1 MPVSYVYDEDLEA
14 IIMAA
19 DENPEYKED
28 LIENFVS
35 RHSKRAKRRLSDWSS
50 AALILLIAVFCS
62 ILVDRVVSFPLSA
75 FALLFVWLG
84 LLGVYAVNRVLSVIE
99 SSLLRVLL
107 KRLLSRRELSSIV
120 LTIVDMGLK
129 KLRRW

>member
-1 MPVSYVYDEDLEA
+1 MPASHMYDDDLEA

-35 RHSKRAKRRLSDWSS
+35 RRSKRAKRRLSDWSS
-50 AALILLIAVFCS
+50 VVLILLIAVFCS
-62 ILVDRVVSFPLSA
+62 ILLDRVVSFPLSA
-75 FALLFVWLG
+75 FALLFIWLG
-84 LLGVYAVNRVLSVIE
+84 LLSFYAVNRAFSVIE
-99 SSLLRVLL
+99 SSLLKVLL
-107 KRLLSRRELSSIV
+107 KRLLSRREPSSIV

>member
-1 MPVSYVYDEDLEA
+1 MPASYVYDEDLEA

-19 DENPEYKED
+19 DESPEYKED

-35 RHSKRAKRRLSDWSS
+35 RHSKRAKRRLSDWQS

-62 ILVDRVVSFPLSA
+62 ILVDKVVSFPLSA
-75 FALLFVWLG
+75 FALLFIWLG
-84 LLGVYAVNRVLSVIE
+84 LLSFYAVNRALSVIE
-99 SSLLRVLL
+99 SSLLRALL
-107 KRLLSRRELSSIV
+107 KRLLSRRGPSSIV
-120 LTIVDMGLK
+120 LMIVDMGLK

>member
-1 MPVSYVYDEDLEA
+1 MPVSYVYDDDLEA

-19 DENPEYKED
+19 DESPEYKED

-35 RHSKRAKRRLSDWSS
+35 RHSKRSKRRLNDWSS

-75 FALLFVWLG
+75 FALSFVWLG
-84 LLGVYAVNRVLSVIE
+84 LLGFYAVNRMFSVIE
-99 SSLLRVLL
+99 SSLLRILL
-107 KRLLSRRELSSIV
+107 KRLLSRREPTSFV
-120 LTIVDMGLK
+120 LTIVDLGLK
-129 KLRRW
+129 RLRRW

>member
-1 MPVSYVYDEDLEA
+1 MPTSYVYDDDLEA

-19 DENPEYKED
+19 DESPEYKED

-35 RHSKRAKRRLSDWSS
+35 RRSKRAKRRLSDWSS

-75 FALLFVWLG
+75 FALLFIWLG
-84 LLGVYAVNRVLSVIE
+84 LLSFYAVNRAFSVIE
-99 SSLLRVLL
+99 SSLLKVLL
-107 KRLLSRRELSSIV
+107 KRLLSRREPSSIV
-120 LTIVDMGLK
+120 LTIVDIGLK

>member
-1 MPVSYVYDEDLEA
+1 MPASYVYDDDLET

-19 DENPEYKED
+19 DESPEYKED

-35 RHSKRAKRRLSDWSS
+35 KHSKRSKRRLSDWSS
-50 AALILLIAVFCS
+50 AVLILLIAVFCS

-99 SSLLRVLL
+99 SSLLRILL
-107 KRLLSRRELSSIV
+107 KRLLSRKEPTSFV

-129 KLRRW
+129 RLRRW

>member
-1 MPVSYVYDEDLEA
+1 MPTSYVYDDDLEA

-19 DENPEYKED
+19 DESPEYKED

-75 FALLFVWLG
+75 FALLFIWLG
-84 LLGVYAVNRVLSVIE
+84 LLSFYAVNRAFSVIE
-99 SSLLRVLL
+99 SSLLKVLL
-107 KRLLSRRELSSIV
+107 KRLLSRREPSSIV

>member
-1 MPVSYVYDEDLEA
+1 MPASYVYDDDLET

-19 DENPEYKED
+19 DESPEYKED

-35 RHSKRAKRRLSDWSS
+35 KHSKRSKRRLSDWSS
-50 AALILLIAVFCS
+50 AVLILLIAVFCS

-99 SSLLRVLL
+99 SSLLRILL
-107 KRLLSRRELSSIV
+107 KRLLSRREPTSFV

-129 KLRRW
+129 RLRRW

>member
-1 MPVSYVYDEDLEA
+1 MPANYVYDDDLEA

-19 DENPEYKED
+19 DESPEYKED

-75 FALLFVWLG
+75 FALLFIWLG
-84 LLGVYAVNRVLSVIE
+84 LLSFYAVNRAFSVIE
-99 SSLLRVLL
+99 SSLLKVLL
-107 KRLLSRRELSSIV
+107 KRLLSRREPSSIV
-120 LTIVDMGLK
+120 LTIVDIGLK

>member
-35 RHSKRAKRRLSDWSS
+35 RHSKRSKRRLSDRSS

-99 SSLLRVLL
+99 SSLLRILL
-107 KRLLSRRELSSIV
+107 KRLLSRREPTSFV

-129 KLRRW
+129 RLRRW

>member
-1 MPVSYVYDEDLEA
+1 MPAGYVYDEDLET

-19 DENPEYKED
+19 DESPEYKED

-35 RHSKRAKRRLSDWSS
+35 RHAKRAKRRLSDWQS
-50 AALILLIAVFCS
+50 AALMLLIAVFCS

-75 FALLFVWLG
+75 FALLFIWLG
-84 LLGVYAVNRVLSVIE
+84 LLSFYAVNRAFSVIE
-99 SSLLRVLL
+99 SSLLRALL
-107 KRLLSRRELSSIV
+107 KRLLTRRGPSSIV
-120 LTIVDMGLK
+120 LTIMDMGLK

>member
-1 MPVSYVYDEDLEA
+1 MPTSYVYDDDLEA

-19 DENPEYKED
+19 DESPEYKED

-35 RHSKRAKRRLSDWSS
+35 RRSKRAKRRLSDWSS
-50 AALILLIAVFCS
+50 ATLILLIAVFCS

-75 FALLFVWLG
+75 FALLFIWLG
-84 LLGVYAVNRVLSVIE
+84 LLSFYAVNRAFSVIE
-99 SSLLRVLL
+99 SSLLKVLL
-107 KRLLSRRELSSIV
+107 KRLLSRREPSSIV
-120 LTIVDMGLK
+120 LTIVDIGLK

>member
-1 MPVSYVYDEDLEA
+1 MPASYVYDDDLEA

-19 DENPEYKED
+19 DESPEYKED

-50 AALILLIAVFCS
+50 AVLILLIAVFCS

-75 FALLFVWLG
+75 FALLFIWLG
-84 LLGVYAVNRVLSVIE
+84 LLSFYAVNRAFSVIE
-99 SSLLRVLL
+99 SSLLKVLL
-107 KRLLSRRELSSIV
+107 KRLLSRREPSSIV

>member
-1 MPVSYVYDEDLEA
+1 MPASYVYDDDLET

-19 DENPEYKED
+19 DESPEYKED

-35 RHSKRAKRRLSDWSS
+35 KHSKRSKRRLSDWSS
-50 AALILLIAVFCS
+50 AVLILLIAVFCS

-84 LLGVYAVNRVLSVIE
+84 LLGVYAVNKVLSVIE
-99 SSLLRVLL
+99 SSLLRILL
-107 KRLLSRRELSSIV
+107 KRLLSRREPTSFI
-120 LTIVDMGLK
+120 LTIVDLGLK
-129 KLRRW
+129 RLRRW

>member
-1 MPVSYVYDEDLEA
+1 MPASYVYDDDLEA

-19 DENPEYKED
+19 DESPEYKED

-62 ILVDRVVSFPLSA
+62 ILIDRVVSFPLSA
-75 FALLFVWLG
+75 FALLFIWLG
-84 LLGVYAVNRVLSVIE
+84 LLSFYAVNRAFSVIE
-99 SSLLRVLL
+99 SSLLKVLL
-107 KRLLSRRELSSIV
+107 KRLLSRREPSSIV

>member
-1 MPVSYVYDEDLEA
+1 MPASYMYDDDLEA

-19 DENPEYKED
+19 DENPEYNED

-35 RHSKRAKRRLSDWSS
+35 RHSKRAQRRLSDWQS

-75 FALLFVWLG
+75 FALLFIWLG
-84 LLGVYAVNRVLSVIE
+84 LLSFYAVNRAFSVIE

-107 KRLLSRRELSSIV
+107 KRLLSRRGPSSIV
-120 LTIVDMGLK
+120 LTIVDMGIK

>member
-1 MPVSYVYDEDLEA
+1 MPTSYVYDDDLEA

-19 DENPEYKED
+19 DENPEYTED

-35 RHSKRAKRRLSDWSS
+35 RHSKCAKRRLSDWSS
-50 AALILLIAVFCS
+50 VAFILLIAVFCS

-75 FALLFVWLG
+75 FALLFIWLG
-84 LLGVYAVNRVLSVIE
+84 LLSFYAVNRAFSVIE

-107 KRLLSRRELSSIV
+107 KRLLSRREPSSIV

>member
-1 MPVSYVYDEDLEA
+1 MPASYVYDDDLET

-19 DENPEYKED
+19 DESPEYKED
-28 LIENFVS
+28 LIENFVLK
-35 RHSKRAKRRLSDWSS
+35 HSKRSKRRLSNWPS
-50 AALILLIAVFCS
+50 AVLILLIAVFCS

-84 LLGVYAVNRVLSVIE
+84 LLGVYAVNRALSVIE
-99 SSLLRVLL
+99 NSLLRILL
-107 KRLLSRRELSSIV
+107 KRLLSRREPTSFV

-129 KLRRW
+129 RLRRW